1 MIRRPS
7 PFQYVPKPV
16 TQTDVPEPMTPE
28 IVEVETNETSADMHR
43 AVTTIDP
50 RQGKRVTNGG
60 EETVA
65 WPSPFVPNA
74 FLRFSLFGAQRE
86 RMTADKIFPRRSKS
100 VADRF
105 LVAETPHYRIEY
117 EGAEALNSDDLIVLL
132 VCLAVARNAGDM
144 GAYVPIS
151 LSECNRYLWKS
162 KSGKNIHLF
171 RQSLERLY
179 KGFIKITVDG
189 VGIKRQRFLANYDND
204 DTDPNNPVYWIRIDK
219 DMAPLFQADATEIDV
234 VGMAH
239 QQQYLARWLWSF
251 YSTHD
256 GKKDYAVS
264 ELQQLSG
271 SSYLPLFKFR
281 AKLRDAMKELMDTK
295 TITNEK
301 GEERSIRAL
310 FANGTAI
317 TKDDMLHVVKAR
329 RSMMIG
335 PAKPADA
342 AAIVVQPATRQAAP
356 ARVSPRSAPSV
367 PFVGDEVDPFTKRAP
382 QAQQGDRDTRSPAEK
397 AAARQRAF
405 VAL

>member
-1 MIRRPS
+1 MSRRPF
-7 PFQYVPKPV
+7 PFPLAPQASEAL
-16 TQTDVPEPMTPE
+16 T
-28 IVEVETNETSADMHR
+28 ADAAPTTTTRARASGTLRRAKAVIEHR
-43 AVTTIDP
+43 
-50 RQGKRVTNGG
+50 RGKHVATGG
-60 EETVA
+60 EETAA
-65 WPSPFVPNA
+65 WPSPFIPNA
-74 FLRFSLFGAQRE
+74 FLRFSLFGAHRE
-86 RMTADKIFPRRSKS
+86 RMTATKVFPRQSRT

-117 EGAEALNSDDLIVLL
+117 DGAEALNADDLIVLL

-151 LSECNRYLWKS
+151 LNECNRYLWKA

-204 DTDPNNPVYWIRIDK
+204 DRDPNNPVYWIRIDK

-234 VGMAH
+234 VRMAH
-239 QQQYLARWLWSF
+239 QQQYLARWLCGF

-256 GKKDYAVS
+256 GKKDFAVS

-281 AKLRDAMKELMDTK
+281 AKLKDAVKELMQTK

-301 GEERSIRAL
+301 GEVRTIRAL
-310 FANGTAI
+310 FAAGTTI
-317 TKDDMLHVVKAR
+317 TKSDMLHVVKAD

-335 PAKPADA
+335 PSKKGA
-342 AAIVVQPATRQAAP
+342 AQIVVQPTVQRPEAAP
-356 ARVSPRSAPSV
+356 APAASQSGHNV
-367 PFVGDEVDPFTKRAP
+367 PFRPDDQPRPFRQRAERSQP
-382 QAQQGDRDTRSPAEK
+382 EERDTRSAAEK
-397 AAARQRAF
+397 AAARQRSR

>member
-1 MIRRPS
+1 MSRRPF
-7 PFQYVPKPV
+7 PFPLAPKASEALTADAAP
-16 TQTDVPEPMTPE
+16 TRTTKAR
-28 IVEVETNETSADMHR
+28 TSGTMHR
-43 AVTTIDP
+43 AKAVIESRRGKHVTA
-50 RQGKRVTNGG
+50 VG
-60 EETVA
+60 EETAA
-65 WPSPFVPNA
+65 WPSPFIPNA
-74 FLRFSLFGAQRE
+74 FLRFSLFGAHRE
-86 RMTADKIFPRRSKS
+86 RMTATKVFPRQSRT

-117 EGAEALNSDDLIVLL
+117 DGAEALNADDLIVLL

-151 LSECNRYLWKS
+151 LNECNRYLWKA

-234 VGMAH
+234 VRMAH
-239 QQQYLARWLWSF
+239 QHQYLARWLCGF

-256 GKKDYAVS
+256 GKKDFAVS

-281 AKLRDAMKELMDTK
+281 AKLKDAVKELMQTK

-301 GEERSIRAL
+301 GEVRTIRAL
-310 FANGTAI
+310 FAAGTTI
-317 TKDDMLHVVKAR
+317 TKSDMLHVVKAD

-335 PAKPADA
+335 PSKKGGAQ
-342 AAIVVQPATRQAAP
+342 IVVQPTVQRPEAVP
-356 ARVSPRSAPSV
+356 ARATSQSRHNV
-367 PFVGDEVDPFTKRAP
+367 PFRPDDQPRPFRQPGDH
-382 QAQQGDRDTRSPAEK
+382 AQPEERDTRSAAEK
-397 AAARQRAF
+397 AAARQRSR

>member
-1 MIRRPS
+1 MSRRPF
-7 PFQYVPKPV
+7 PFPHPPKASEALTVDAAP
-16 TQTDVPEPMTPE
+16 TTT
-28 IVEVETNETSADMHR
+28 TKARTSGAMHR
-43 AVTTIDP
+43 AKAVVEP
-50 RQGKRVTNGG
+50 RQGKQVVTGG
-60 EETVA
+60 EETA
-65 WPSPFVPNA
+65 TWPSPFIPNA
-74 FLRFSLFGAQRE
+74 FLRFSLFGAHRE
-86 RMTADKIFPRRSKS
+86 RMTATKIFPRQSRT

-117 EGAEALNSDDLIVLL
+117 DGAEALNADDLIVLL

-151 LSECNRYLWKS
+151 LSECNRYLWKA

-204 DTDPNNPVYWIRIDK
+204 DMDPNNPVYWIRIDK

-234 VGMAH
+234 VRMAH
-239 QQQYLARWLWSF
+239 QQQYLARWLCGF

-256 GKKDYAVS
+256 GKKDFAVS

-281 AKLRDAMKELMDTK
+281 AKLKDAVKELKQTK

-301 GEERSIRAL
+301 GEERTIRAL
-310 FANGTAI
+310 FAAGTAI
-317 TKDDMLHVVKAR
+317 TKNDMLHVVKAD

-335 PAKPADA
+335 PAKKA
-342 AAIVVQPATRQAAP
+342 AAQIVVQPAVPRPEAP
-356 ARVSPRSAPSV
+356 AAREIPLRSDNEPK
-367 PFVGDEVDPFTKRAP
+367 PFGQRAERP
-382 QAQQGDRDTRSPAEK
+382 YPEERDTRSAAEK
-397 AAARQRAF
+397 AAAHQRSR

>member
-1 MIRRPS
+1 
-7 PFQYVPKPV
+7 
-16 TQTDVPEPMTPE
+16 MTATK
-28 IVEVETNETSADMHR
+28 VF
-43 AVTTIDP
+43 P
-50 RQGKRVTNGG
+50 RQSRT
-60 EETVA
+60 
-65 WPSPFVPNA
+65 
-74 FLRFSLFGAQRE
+74 
-86 RMTADKIFPRRSKS
+86 

-117 EGAEALNSDDLIVLL
+117 DGAEALNADDLIVLL

-151 LSECNRYLWKS
+151 LNECNRYLWKA

-204 DTDPNNPVYWIRIDK
+204 DRDPNNPVYWIRIDK

-234 VGMAH
+234 VRMAH
-239 QQQYLARWLWSF
+239 QQQYLARWLCGF

-256 GKKDYAVS
+256 GKKDFAVS

-281 AKLRDAMKELMDTK
+281 AKLKDAVKELMQTK

-301 GEERSIRAL
+301 GEVRTIRAL
-310 FANGTAI
+310 FAAGTTI
-317 TKDDMLHVVKAR
+317 TKSDMLHVVKAD

-335 PAKPADA
+335 PSKKGA
-342 AAIVVQPATRQAAP
+342 AQIVVQPTVQRPEAAP
-356 ARVSPRSAPSV
+356 APAASQSGHNV
-367 PFVGDEVDPFTKRAP
+367 PFRPDDQPRPFRQRAERSQP
-382 QAQQGDRDTRSPAEK
+382 EERDTRSAAEK
-397 AAARQRAF
+397 AAARQRSR

>member
-1 MIRRPS
+1 MSRRPF
-7 PFQYVPKPV
+7 PFPRAPKASQV
-16 TQTDVPEPMTPE
+16 LTDDASLTTTKAQRPG
-28 IVEVETNETSADMHR
+28 AMHR
-43 AVTTIDP
+43 AKALIEP
-50 RQGKRVTNGG
+50 RQGKQVVTGG
-60 EETVA
+60 EEMAA
-65 WPSPFVPNA
+65 WPSPFIPNA
-74 FLRFSLFGAQRE
+74 FLRFSLFGAHRE
-86 RMTADKIFPRRSKS
+86 RMTATKIFPRQSRT

-117 EGAEALNSDDLIVLL
+117 DGAEALNADDLIVLL

-151 LSECNRYLWKS
+151 LNECNRFLWKT

-234 VGMAH
+234 VRMAH
-239 QQQYLARWLWSF
+239 QHQYLARWLCGF

-256 GKKDYAVS
+256 GKKDFAVS

-281 AKLRDAMKELMDTK
+281 AKLKDAVKELMETK

-301 GEERSIRAL
+301 GEERTIRAL
-310 FANGTAI
+310 FAAGTAI
-317 TKDDMLHVVKAR
+317 TKNDMLHVVKAD

-335 PAKPADA
+335 PTKKGA
-342 AAIVVQPATRQAAP
+342 AQIVVQPAVQRPGAVP
-356 ARVSPRSAPSV
+356 ARAASQGWHNV
-367 PFVGDEVDPFTKRAP
+367 PFRPDDQPRPFRQPGERSQP
-382 QAQQGDRDTRSPAEK
+382 QERDTRSAAEK
-397 AAARQRAF
+397 AAARQRSR